1 MKKMGWRKKMSENT
15 YVGGPIY
22 SGYVKFRSSIYGRV
36 VIIITISSFFLF
48 LSFGIIFRSVNEE
61 YMKSVIQENG
71 NNIGFIVQGAL
82 YRSMLENDK
91 TSLQGTLDVINTMS
105 GIDDVNLYDEQNNLV
120 YSSIVND
127 TINHGDPDCMRCH
140 NNFNSMFSY
149 KEKSYKIID
158 VNSECSMNHNNNNCR
173 HLMIKSPI
181 LNRPSCSTSSCHAHS
196 PNEEVLGSLIIKMPL
211 RGLDLALKDS
221 TTNYFLLAS
230 FLTVLLLLFLFFF
243 TRKKIKD
250 PLNAI
255 IIASEAVAKG
265 DRSTRLEIKPHQLSD
280 MRMVSYAF
288 NDMLDNLQ
296 SATNELRNW
305 SQQLEYKVQ
314 KKSEELGQAQK
325 ELIHVERIASLGKL
339 SLSVA
344 HEINNPLSGILIYA
358 KLIQKQLG
366 SQDIEPVRKEMM
378 LKNLKLI
385 ENETKRCGDIV
396 KGLLDF
402 SRKDQDGFESKHL
415 QDILLDTYELMT
427 HPMKIANVSFLSDFS
442 AKHDLIHCSPNQIKQ
457 ACIGILVNASEA
469 VSENGEVI
477 FKTSNPDEDHIRI
490 EISDNGVGISEED
503 IPHIFEPFFSTKE
516 NVSGIGLGLAIVH
529 GIVQNH
535 KGKLDVKS
543 ERGKGTMISITL
555 PLLKNQ

>member
-1 MKKMGWRKKMSENT
+1 MGWRKKISDNP
-15 YVGGPIY
+15 YVGRPII

-48 LSFGIIFRSVNEE
+48 LAFGLIFRSVNEE
-61 YMKSVIQENG
+61 YMKSVIQQNG
-71 NNIGFIVQGAL
+71 NNLGMIVEGAL
-82 YRSMLENDK
+82 YRSMLENDR
-91 TSLQGTLDVINTMS
+91 TALQGTLDVINTMS
-105 GIDDVNLYDEQNNLV
+105 GIDDVNLYDKKNNLV
-120 YSSIVND
+120 YSSINND
-127 TINHGDPDCMRCH
+127 TTNHSDPDCITCH
-140 NNFNSMFSY
+140 KNFGTMFSS
-149 KEKSYKIID
+149 KEKSYRIID
-158 VNSECSMNHNNNNCR
+158 INSECSMNHNNNNVR
-173 HLMIKSPI
+173 HLLIKSPI
-181 LNRPSCSTSSCHAHS
+181 LNRPSCSTISCHAH
-196 PNEEVLGSLIIKMPL
+196 PPDEEVLGSLIIKMPL
-211 RGLDLALKDS
+211 GGLDLALKDS

-230 FLTVLLLLFLFFF
+230 FATVLLLLFLFFF

-255 IIASEAVAKG
+255 IKASEAVAKG
-265 DRSTRLEIKPHQLSD
+265 DRSTRLEIKPQQLSD

-296 SATNELRNW
+296 TATNELHNW

-325 ELIHVERIASLGKL
+325 ELINVERIASLGKL

-358 KLIQKQLG
+358 KLIQKQL
-366 SQDIEPVRKEMM
+366 SNQDLDPTKKELM

-402 SRKDQDGFESKHL
+402 SRKDQDGFEPKHL
-415 QDILLDTYELMT
+415 HEILMETFELMT
-427 HPMKIANVSFLSDFS
+427 HPMKIANVNFLADFS
-442 AKHDLIHCSPNQIKQ
+442 AKPDLIMCSPNQIKQ
-457 ACIGILVNASEA
+457 ACIGMLVNASEA

-477 FKTSNPDEDHIRI
+477 FRTSNPDENHIRI

-516 NVSGIGLGLAIVH
+516 NASGIGLGLAIVH

-535 KGKLDVKS
+535 KGKAEVRS
-543 ERGKGTMISITL
+543 ERGKGTTLSITL
-555 PLLKNQ
+555 PLLKT

>member
-1 MKKMGWRKKMSENT
+1 
-15 YVGGPIY
+15 
-22 SGYVKFRSSIYGRV
+22 
-36 VIIITISSFFLF
+36 
-48 LSFGIIFRSVNEE
+48 
-61 YMKSVIQENG
+61 MKSVIQENG

-82 YRSMLENDK
+82 YRSMLENDRA
-91 TSLQGTLDVINTMS
+91 SLQGTLDVINTMS
-105 GIDDVNLYDEQNNLV
+105 GIDDVNLYDQKNNLV
-120 YSSIVND
+120 YSSIAND
-127 TINHGDPDCMRCH
+127 TTNHSDPDCISCH
-140 NNFNSMFSY
+140 KNFNTMFSA
-149 KEKSYKIID
+149 KEKSYRIID
-158 VNSECSMNHNNNNCR
+158 INSECSMNHNNNNCR
-173 HLMIKSPI
+173 HLLIKSPI
-181 LNRPSCSTSSCHAHS
+181 LNRKSCYTSACHAHS
-196 PNEEVLGSLIIKMPL
+196 PEEEVLGSLIIKMPL
-211 RGLDLALKDS
+211 GGLDLALKDS

-255 IIASEAVAKG
+255 IKASEAVAKG

-296 SATNELRNW
+296 KATTELHNW

-325 ELIHVERIASLGKL
+325 ELINVERIASLGKL

-358 KLIQKQLG
+358 KLIQKQL
-366 SQDIEPVRKEMM
+366 SNQTLDPVKKELM
-378 LKNLKLI
+378 LKHLKLI

-402 SRKDQDGFESKHL
+402 SRKDQDGFEPKHL
-415 QDILLDTYELMT
+415 HDILLETFELMS
-427 HPMKIANVSFLSDFS
+427 HPMKIANVSFIADFS
-442 AKHDLIHCSPNQIKQ
+442 AKPDLIYCSPNQIKQ
-457 ACIGILVNASEA
+457 ACIGMLVNASEA
-469 VSENGEVI
+469 VTENGEVV
-477 FKTSNPDEDHIRI
+477 FRTSSPDTDHILI
-490 EISDNGVGISEED
+490 EIADNGVGISEED

-529 GIVQNH
+529 GIIQNH
-535 KGKLDVKS
+535 KGKVEAKS
-543 ERGKGTMISITL
+543 ERGKGTTLSITL
-555 PLLKNQ
+555 PLLKN